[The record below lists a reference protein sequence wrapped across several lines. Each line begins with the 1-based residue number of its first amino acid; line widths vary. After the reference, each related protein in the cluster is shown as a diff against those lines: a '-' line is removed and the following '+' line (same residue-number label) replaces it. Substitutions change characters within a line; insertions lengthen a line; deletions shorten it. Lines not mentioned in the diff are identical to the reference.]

1 MTRAAPATTQAAG
14 LSTVAEPAF
23 ISFIVHAP
31 RICRPAPSRK
41 TAAGLQ
47 IEIRS
52 CLAPPLS
59 SLRHAYP
66 RCDVLIAS
74 SRIMTGI
81 LGCPGDRPWPVG
93 PPSWRAEQVAD
104 RLSSCARPLQVPGHL
119 EPLMERDPD
128 RVMGHQ

>member
-1 MTRAAPATTQAAG
+1 MTRAAPATTQAAR

-59 SLRHAYP
+59 SSRHAYP

-74 SRIMTGI
+74 SRAR
-81 LGCPGDRPWPVG
+81 DWY
-93 PPSWRAEQVAD
+93 PPPASQEGRTDSRAPLV
-104 RLSSCARPLQVPGHL
+104 LCALP
-119 EPLMERDPD
+119 
-128 RVMGHQ
+128 